1 MLESARAELRRAIAS
16 GETIE
21 TPAMERIKNAL
32 ESDAVAVTSE
42 GAEGLFGRSEEEK
55 ESTGEAFVSNAP
67 RIADIETELI
77 SHDVANGK
85 QRSAVRVTA
94 ADGRNSVPVTS
105 LRASREGEDAV
116 ARAQMKAIEKVRSAT
131 ARAAYLQKQL
141 ERQAAEAGREL
152 GL

>member
-77 SHDVANGK
+77 LHDAANEK
-85 QRSAVRVTA
+85 QRSAVR
-94 ADGRNSVPVTS
+94 DGRNSVPVTS
-105 LRASREGEDAV
+105 LRTSREGEDAV
-116 ARAQMKAIEKVRSAT
+116 ARAQMKAIEKVRSAA